1 MTRILLTSFF
11 LATVLA
17 GCSKQQTRSPRPSDV
32 VVIGIDPS
40 HPPFAVLDSVSG
52 ALDGFDV
59 ELLSTVCTANRWRCE
74 FRPIARENLRE
85 ALMRSDIDI
94 AVGEFPDVSEEEGHI
109 IRSDPYY
116 LTGVVLI
123 VPSGQPLTAD
133 SGQWAGQTVAVS
145 MDIPVGSLQS
155 ILTGAKMQTFADP
168 EEAVSEL
175 KAGRLAALVTD
186 YTTARKTVETH
197 PDLQIVPGM
206 LTTAYYTAAMRA
218 DDTQRMTR
226 FNDALASLLG
236 GYTYEQVHM
245 KWFGYPLLN
254 VAVPDSVAARW
265 GKH

>member
-1 MTRILLTSFF
+1 MTRILLISLL
-11 LATVLA
+11 LATVLV
-17 GCSKQQTRSPRPSDV
+17 GCGEQQTRSPRPSDV

-52 ALDGFDV
+52 VLDGFDV
-59 ELLSTVCTANRWRCE
+59 ELLSSVCTANRWRCE
-74 FRPIARENLRE
+74 FRPIAVDSLRE

-94 AVGEFPDVSEEEGHI
+94 AVGELSNVSEEEGRI
-109 IRSDPYY
+109 IRSEPYY
-116 LTGVVLI
+116 LTGLVLL
-123 VPSGQPLTAD
+123 VPSGQPLPAD
-133 SGQWAGQTVAVS
+133 SGRWAGQSVAVS
-145 MDIPVGSLQS
+145 KDIPVGPLQS
-155 ILTGAKMQTFADP
+155 ILTGAKIQTYVDP
-168 EEAVSEL
+168 GQAVSEL
-175 KAGRLAALVTD
+175 KAGRLEAMVTD
-186 YTTARKTVETH
+186 YTSARKIVETH
-197 PDLQIVPGM
+197 PELQIVPGM

-265 GKH
+265 GKP